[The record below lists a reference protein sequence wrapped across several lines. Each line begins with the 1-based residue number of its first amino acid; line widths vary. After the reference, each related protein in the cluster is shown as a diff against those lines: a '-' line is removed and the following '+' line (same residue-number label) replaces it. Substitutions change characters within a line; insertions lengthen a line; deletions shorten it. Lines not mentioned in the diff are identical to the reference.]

1 MEKFKTNIYNIY
13 ELIKS
18 EKNQK
23 SLINTQVLSKQY
35 LAYYIYRIITKYITL
50 IETAVGK
57 EDINFVFKLLRIP
70 ASHDITKPYPM
81 AGKLTSETEHLDLII
96 LGGLDMFEKIDNFLK
111 TLNKKNKQDKYG
123 EFYEFLEDKTL
134 ENIIKD
140 LMNLQKL
147 LPGIS
152 VPIIRPNYYNDNKL

>member
-1 MEKFKTNIYNIY
+1 MENFKTNIYNIY

-57 EDINFVFKLLRIP
+57 EDINFIFKLLRIP

-96 LGGLDMFEKIDNFLK
+96 LGGVDMFEKVDNFLK
-111 TLNKKNKQDKYG
+111 K
-123 EFYEFLEDKTL
+123 
-134 ENIIKD
+134 
-140 LMNLQKL
+140 
-147 LPGIS
+147 
-152 VPIIRPNYYNDNKL
+152 

>member
-1 MEKFKTNIYNIY
+1 MNI
-13 ELIKS
+13 
-18 EKNQK
+18 
-23 SLINTQVLSKQY
+23 
-35 LAYYIYRIITKYITL
+35 
-50 IETAVGK
+50 
-57 EDINFVFKLLRIP
+57 
-70 ASHDITKPYPM
+70 
-81 AGKLTSETEHLDLII
+81 LDMII
-96 LGGLDMFEKIDNFLK
+96 LGGLDMFEKVDNYLK

>member
-1 MEKFKTNIYNIY
+1 MDNFKTNIYNIY

-18 EKNQK
+18 DTTRK

-35 LAYYIYRIITKYITL
+35 LAYYIYRIITKYIRL
-50 IETAVGK
+50 IETAVSK
-57 EDINFVFKLLRIP
+57 EDIEFIFKLLRIP
-70 ASHDITKPYPM
+70 ASHDITKPYSM
-81 AGKLTSETEHLDLII
+81 VGKLTSESEHLDLII
-96 LGGLDMFEKIDNFLK
+96 LGGLDMFDKIDNYLK

-134 ENIIKD
+134 ENIVSD

-147 LPGIS
+147 LPGLS
-152 VPIIRPNYYNDNKL
+152 VPIIRPNYFNDNNI